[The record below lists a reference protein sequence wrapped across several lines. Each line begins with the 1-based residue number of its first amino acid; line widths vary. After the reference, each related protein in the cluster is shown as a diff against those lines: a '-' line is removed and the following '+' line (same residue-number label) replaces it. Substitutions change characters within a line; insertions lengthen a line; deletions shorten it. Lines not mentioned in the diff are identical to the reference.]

1 MRPPTRKS
9 TRLSRSKIGVVE
21 ETSNHPQGVVNPGTH
36 IVDAEEKED
45 APELRLEADQVTQD
59 TKEEAHS
66 LVETKSGLEA
76 TETVGLS
83 DGPMESHND
92 VATVLHCGSAGCDDH
107 GYDSGQAGQGQA
119 QGIDNGGDRPW
130 LELSDGSDQLHNEV
144 AGRLRSSSAGCDDR
158 DYDFGFRPS
167 TSPTSQTMG
176 LPGESNFE
184 PQESPADVTAEA
196 DGQLSRPKLGLSAD
210 EFKASADVQTGAS
223 GSPPVEIHSG
233 RALEILAQALGP
245 EQL

>member
-1 MRPPTRKS
+1 MSKPTRKS
-9 TRLSRSKIGVVE
+9 TRLSRSKHGVVE

-130 LELSDGSDQLHNEV
+130 LELSDGRTTLEYDV
-144 AGRLRSSSAGCDDR
+144 ARGLNSGAAGPND
-158 DYDFGFRPS
+158 
-167 TSPTSQTMG
+167 
-176 LPGESNFE
+176 
-184 PQESPADVTAEA
+184 
-196 DGQLSRPKLGLSAD
+196 
-210 EFKASADVQTGAS
+210 
-223 GSPPVEIHSG
+223 
-233 RALEILAQALGP
+233 
-245 EQL
+245 